1 MTILTTTNPGKTMKK
16 TTQYHPLTRR
26 TALLAIA
33 GSVAHL
39 AGCGGG
45 SDIAAISSGGTG
57 SFTNGAISG
66 LGSIIVNGI
75 RYDDS
80 SASVSGAV
88 QSASALRPGM
98 VVTIKGSAVAAA
110 TSAGGLRT
118 ATASS
123 IVSASEWK
131 GQVGAIG
138 ADSFTLLGM
147 TVQIK
152 PATLFEG
159 DSLSPLTGLAGPN
172 PLLADHFVE
181 VYGFIDPISGHLAA
195 TRVERKSGLADLG
208 NEYRVSGVVQAKTSG
223 DFTLKGSRAAPFAY
237 DNTTKQ
243 PQAWSA
249 GMLVRV
255 RLDTSFQATRVEPAA
270 AGATEGI
277 KDDQTFELE
286 GYVTALA
293 ANSLAV
299 NGVEIV
305 IPTGRSFSGLTV
317 GKRVEVK
324 GTTAAGQLIAAT
336 VEVEGESSS
345 YEGSD
350 GKYEFH
356 GTVSALLLDMG
367 SGGSFTLKGTAFTY
381 NSTTAVSSKLGWST
395 TGTPYLDKVSVKAS
409 ASNGVWLASKIDKE
423 D

>member
-1 MTILTTTNPGKTMKK
+1 MNKTIE
-16 TTQYHPLTRR
+16 HHRLTRR

-33 GSVAHL
+33 GSVAQL
-39 AGCGGG
+39 AGCGGGG

-57 SFTNGAISG
+57 SFSTGAISG
-66 LGSIIVNGI
+66 LGSITVNGI

-98 VVTIKGSAVAAA
+98 VVTVKGSPVA
-110 TSAGGLRT
+110 TSASGLRT

-123 IVSASEWK
+123 IVSATEWK
-131 GQVGAIG
+131 GQVDTIG
-138 ADSFTLLGM
+138 TDSFTLLGL
-147 TVQIK
+147 TVLIK
-152 PATLFEG
+152 PATLFDG
-159 DSLSPLTGLAGPN
+159 NSLSPLASLAGTN
-172 PLLADHFVE
+172 PLQPDHFVE
-181 VYGFIDPISGHLAA
+181 VYGFVDPVSGHLAA
-195 TRVERKSGLADLG
+195 TRVERKSGLAELG

-223 DFTLKGSRAAPFAY
+223 DFTLKGSRTEAFPY
-237 DNTTKQ
+237 DATTTL

-249 GMLVRV
+249 GTLVRV
-255 RLDTSFQATRVEPAA
+255 RLDTSLKATRIELAA

-277 KDDQTFELE
+277 KDNNTFELE

-305 IPTGRSFSGLTV
+305 IPNGVNFGGLEV

-324 GTTAAGQLIAAT
+324 GAVAAGQLIAAA
-336 VEVEGESSS
+336 VEIEGESSS
-345 YEGSD
+345 YEGSAA
-350 GKYEFH
+350 KYEFH
-356 GTVSALLLDMG
+356 GLVSALVLDTG

-381 NSTTAVSSKLGWST
+381 NSSTDLSPKLGWST
-395 TGTPYLDKVSVKAS
+395 TGTPYVAKVSVKAS
-409 ASNGVWLASKIDKE
+409 AINGVWLASKIEKE